1 MVNHLRHFQL
11 WSTYAKS
18 QSFAM
23 CLMLGASYIDAPMFN
38 HVDLWQVGWLVG
50 WLAGWLVG
58 WLLNDFGE
66 KCLINEQK

>member
-1 MVNHLRHFQL
+1 
-11 WSTYAKS
+11 
-18 QSFAM
+18 M